1 MEYAECTNEE
11 LLAIVR
17 DKPDATSLEVELM
30 LRVERLQ
37 DELQD
42 VLAPDKESNE
52 HA

>member
-1 MEYAECTNEE
+1 MEYAECTNAE

-17 DKPDATSLEVELM
+17 DKPDATSLE
-30 LRVERLQ
+30 VERLQ